1 MRAQQ
6 GTQAEQGGSGI
17 VEERAEA
24 HVPARAPLERRRHSA
39 DQGRGVCARG
49 GRPCGRAPTVLDAAA
64 AVLDSPLLDLVAAA
78 NGVAHGGHHGA
89 SRKGRDG
96 GEGEY
101 EWMGK
106 AMDRRVVAIVVI
118 GIFLTEDC
126 EVRGGGSFRRPLLQV
141 LDRRVRHTHRRKRS
155 GLSRLLPLFCRDFC
169 PGGVS
174 RTARIGPPTYRARRG
189 GSSQRGTGS
198 LAPSARAGRAQPV

>member
-1 MRAQQ
+1 MEHGAQQRAQQ
-6 GTQAEQGGSGI
+6 RSSPVHAHDIRGRRVIACSTRDASRGSGI

-155 GLSRLLPLFCRDFC
+155 GLSRRLLSPL
-169 PGGVS
+169 
-174 RTARIGPPTYRARRG
+174 
-189 GSSQRGTGS
+189 
-198 LAPSARAGRAQPV
+198 

>member
-1 MRAQQ
+1 MEHGAQKKAQQ
-6 GTQAEQGGSGI
+6 RSSPVHAHDIRGRVGIVCSTRDASRGSGI

-24 HVPARAPLERRRHSA
+24 HVPARAPLAEEERQRHSA

-49 GRPCGRAPTVLDAAA
+49 GRPCGRAPTVFDAAA

-155 GLSRLLPLFCRDFC
+155 GLSRRLLSPL
-169 PGGVS
+169 
-174 RTARIGPPTYRARRG
+174 
-189 GSSQRGTGS
+189 
-198 LAPSARAGRAQPV
+198 